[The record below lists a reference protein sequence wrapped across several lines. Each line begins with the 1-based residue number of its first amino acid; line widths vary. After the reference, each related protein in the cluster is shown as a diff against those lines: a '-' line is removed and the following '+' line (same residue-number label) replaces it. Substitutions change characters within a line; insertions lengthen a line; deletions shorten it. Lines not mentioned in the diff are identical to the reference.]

1 MIRERAT
8 TLMFVGVA
16 MGLGFA
22 GLAAALGLWPGAVSA
37 QSARAQSA
45 TGQPPVTLE
54 SLAAEI
60 ETIKGRLPD
69 QAHAMVDVGY
79 HFANL
84 WFSGQHENW
93 RLAEFNLAETK
104 SHLRWAV
111 RIIPNRKVGEY
122 DVDLQAILQSLEN
135 APLTQ
140 LSEAITGKDKAAFE
154 RAYRFTLESCYA
166 CHKASDKA
174 FIRLQVPVSPDSHV
188 LNFDPAADWP
198 Q

>member
-1 MIRERAT
+1 VTAS
-8 TLMFVGVA
+8 LQPP
-16 MGLGFA
+16 
-22 GLAAALGLWPGAVSA
+22 AAAVAHA
-37 QSARAQSA
+37 QP
-45 TGQPPVTLE
+45 TGDRDAVTLE

-93 RLAEFNLAETK
+93 KLAEFNLAETK

-111 RIIPNRKVGEY
+111 RIIPKRKVGEY
-122 DVDLQAILQSLEN
+122 EVDLQAILQSLEN

-140 LSEAITGKDKAAFE
+140 LSEAITAKDKAAFE
-154 RAYRFTLESCYA
+154 KAYRFTLESCYV

-174 FIRLQVPVSPDSHV
+174 FIRPQIPATPDSHV